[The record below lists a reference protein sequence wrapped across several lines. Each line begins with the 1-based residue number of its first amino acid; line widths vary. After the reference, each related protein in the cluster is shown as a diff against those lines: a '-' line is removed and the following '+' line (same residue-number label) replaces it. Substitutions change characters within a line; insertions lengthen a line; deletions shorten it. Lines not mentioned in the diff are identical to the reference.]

1 VPYAIKPGANARL
14 KAGALAAALLA
25 GSASQPFAQEPAF
38 QASADD
44 GLKLAQTLCTNCHL
58 IDGTSGSSVT
68 VGIPSFSG
76 IANKP
81 GQTGANIERILIA
94 PHAPMPDMK
103 LSFPEI
109 QNLIAYFD
117 SLRTDK
123 SLPPLQPST
132 KPPEKPKY
140 PTPS

>member
-1 VPYAIKPGANARL
+1 
-14 KAGALAAALLA
+14 
-25 GSASQPFAQEPAF
+25 
-38 QASADD
+38 
-44 GLKLAQTLCTNCHL
+44 LKLAQTLCTNCHL
-58 IDGTSGSSVT
+58 IEGVARDTVT

-81 GQTGANIERILIA
+81 GQTGAHIEQILIA

-103 LSFPEI
+103 LSYPEI
-109 QNLIAYFD
+109 QNLIAYID
-117 SLRTDK
+117 SLRIDR

-132 KPPEKPKY
+132 NPPEKPKY